1 MKQKIYY
8 NTKINESNAITHPW
22 HEKTVQVPVKWDPL
36 GNFPHLMIGKSLY
49 LADDRVIKEV

>member
-1 MKQKIYY
+1 M
-8 NTKINESNAITHPW
+8 NEISLRCYST
-22 HEKTVQVPVKWDPL
+22 KTVQVPVKWDPL

>member
-1 MKQKIYY
+1 MKYHYAPIAQ
-8 NTKINESNAITHPW
+8 
-22 HEKTVQVPVKWDPL
+22 KTVQVPVKWDPL

>member
-1 MKQKIYY
+1 MKYHY
-8 NTKINESNAITHPW
+8 AATAR
-22 HEKTVQVPVKWDPL
+22 KTVQVPVKWDPL

>member
-1 MKQKIYY
+1 M
-8 NTKINESNAITHPW
+8 NEMSLSTLLSHK
-22 HEKTVQVPVKWDPL
+22 KTVQVPVKWDPL